1 MNPTGYYPT
10 QEGGATFGEYATTT
24 SINGVQSQFTPNI
37 DPFPSTNQF
46 GGYNIVSNEVTTQPS
61 VDILQ
66 ASGEGAAFGEYNT
79 TTKINGVDSMFAE
92 NIDAQPS
99 YGTYLESTPILNVE
113 ELQSNAYQTFESP
126 IIETNEFQNIPGI
139 DINTYQT
146 SPIIDET
153 LTQTQLIDTTPIDV
167 TSPVLDTGLALDDL
181 QFQNYETIQTSPTIP
196 VTPLETPVNVIQT
209 QPITVPTQKKITV
222 TVPKKIVVPVPKIH
236 KVYVPSSRTIQTS
249 VPISQSI
256 LPTTQST
263 IVTQPLPTPQIPV
276 SVPSVPTVPV
286 LPKPVY
292 TTSSVPAVPIPPRP
306 VYATSSVPAVV
317 VPPKPLYS
325 TASITTV
332 PVQPPRPVYTT
343 TSVATV
349 PVQPAIAT
357 VPVPPKP
364 IISTTSVATVPV
376 QPAIATLPV
385 PPKPLYSTASV
396 ATVPVQP
403 PMPVYSTTS
412 IKTVQTTVPVTTIP
426 SVQPVVIPK
435 AQVPIV
441 PATIQPIAPPLT
453 TVPIQPVA
461 PVPIVPTTLPQAP
474 LPQVTPIAAGI
485 RRPPVYNVNTYRPN
499 LGTYHASTGAR
510 INMVQPVRYGGRTY
524 NPRRL

>member
-37 DPFPSTNQF
+37 DPLPSANQY
-46 GGYNIVSNEVTTQPS
+46 GGYQIVSNEITTQPS

-66 ASGEGAAFGEYNT
+66 ASGEGASFGEYNT

-99 YGTYLESTPILNVE
+99 YGTYLESNPIINVD
-113 ELQSNAYQTFESP
+113 ELQTNIPIIEDNSAYQTFESP

-276 SVPSVPTVPV
+276 SVPTVPTVPV
-286 LPKPVY
+286 LPKPVYTTSSVPAVSVVSKPVY

-332 PVQPPRPVYTT
+332 PVQPPRPVY
-343 TSVATV
+343 
-349 PVQPAIAT
+349 
-357 VPVPPKP
+357 
-364 IISTTSVATVPV
+364 
-376 QPAIATLPV
+376 
-385 PPKPLYSTASV
+385 
-396 ATVPVQP
+396 
-403 PMPVYSTTS
+403 STTS
-412 IKTVQTTVPVTTIP
+412 IKTVQSTVPVTTIP

-461 PVPIVPTTLPQAP
+461 PVPIVPPTLPQAP
-474 LPQVTPIAAGI
+474 LPQVVPITAGM

-510 INMVQPVRYGGRTY
+510 INMVQPARYGNRTY